1 MTANSNQAANEP
13 VAISAEQA
21 SQQTAR
27 QQAAAARLIAA
38 GVTFYRPETCV
49 IDPEV
54 EVAAGTVIEGFAQL
68 LGRTRVG
75 TDCRIRSFSVIENC
89 TLGNGVQIL
98 QSCVLEDSV
107 IANGARIGPFTHLRP
122 GNEVGENAHVGNFV
136 EMKKS
141 RLGKGAKANHL
152 TYLGDAEVGDA
163 ANIGAGTITCNYDG
177 VNKHVTRI
185 GKGAFVGSDTTL
197 VAPVTVGDG
206 AYIGAGSCITK
217 DVPADALAVGRAK
230 QANIEGWA
238 KSRRAKREAKKP

>member
-13 VAISAEQA
+13 VAITADQA
-21 SQQTAR
+21 TQQTAR
-27 QQAAAARLIAA
+27 QQAAAARLMAA
-38 GVTFYRPETCV
+38 GVTIYRPETCV

-54 EVAAGTVIEGFAQL
+54 EVAAGTLLEPFTQL

-75 TDCRIRSFSVIENC
+75 AGCRIRSFSVIENC
-89 TLGNGVQIL
+89 TLGDGVQIL

-152 TYLGDAEVGDA
+152 TYLGDAEIGDA

-217 DVPADALAVGRAK
+217 DVPADALAISRAK
-230 QANIEGWA
+230 QANIEDWA
-238 KSRRAKREAKKP
+238 KNRRAKREAKKL